1 MRAAAA
7 QVALAAS
14 RPAWPAAQLALPAL
28 MATTRTL
35 PPVAREVLL
44 VDDEGRGGDAV
55 GGEGGGGAGGRV
67 GDDEGKVGAAAGF
80 EAGFDGAEAETAG
93 NEESGKVSHLGD
105 GVNPFNLAGGW
116 GLADGYETGADGGSS
131 GRPWM
136 WTGLS
141 ETEFLE
147 LRQVNVARGDRVV
160 LHDVNLTIR
169 AGEHVAILGPNG
181 CGKSTLIL
189 AMTCQIYPIVR
200 PGMRVRIFGR
210 ERWDLTQLRK
220 HFGVVGAGLMGA
232 ELPGERTAVTTG
244 LDAVTAGFFSASTL
258 WPNLHVT
265 AEMRAR
271 AAEALERMEAT
282 HLGEQLVGTMSAGE
296 KRRILIARAL
306 VHRPR
311 QLLLD
316 EPSNALDLAAQRELR
331 ETLRRLAQEG
341 TGLVLVT
348 HHLGDILPEIERMI
362 LMRDGRIVA
371 DGPRAEL
378 LTEARLS
385 ELFQA
390 PVRIGRDEEWLH
402 SW

>member
-1 MRAAAA
+1 MRAREW
-7 QVALAAS
+7 ALDGG
-14 RPAWPAAQLALPAL
+14 L
-28 MATTRTL
+28 MAE
-35 PPVAREVLL
+35 VAQ
-44 VDDEGRGGDAV
+44 DS
-55 GGEGGGGAGGRV
+55 
-67 GDDEGKVGAAAGF
+67 
-80 EAGFDGAEAETAG
+80 GAEFGT
-93 NEESGKVSHLGD
+93 D
-105 GVNPFNLAGGW
+105 
-116 GLADGYETGADGGSS
+116 
-131 GRPWM
+131 
-136 WTGLS
+136 
-141 ETEFLE
+141 FLD
-147 LRQVNVARGDRVV
+147 LRAVNVARGDRIV

-200 PGMRVRIFGR
+200 PGMMVRIFGR

-220 HFGVVGAGLMGA
+220 HFGIVGAGLMGA

-258 WPNLHVT
+258 WPNLVVT

-271 AAEALERMEAT
+271 AAEALQRMEAT

-348 HHLGDILPEIERMI
+348 HHLGDILPEIERII
-362 LMRDGRIVA
+362 LMRDGRIIA

-385 ELFQA
+385 ELFKA